1 MRQNILKIYL
11 TALVTFLVFELIW
24 IGLLAQSFYIDQ
36 IGFLLSENPNWL
48 AAGLF
53 YLLFIAGLLYF
64 SILPALNNKATK
76 KGVIQA
82 AFYGLMTYGTYALSN
97 LSLIENWPVSVTVL
111 DMIWGTIVS
120 IMVYFVTV
128 NVNKRPV

>member
-1 MRQNILKIYL
+1 MRRNIFKIYL

-24 IGLLAQSFYIDQ
+24 IGLLARSFYNDQ

-48 AAGLF
+48 AAVLF

-64 SILPALNNKATK
+64 SILPALNDKAEK
-76 KGVIQA
+76 KGVVQA
-82 AFYGLMTYGTYALSN
+82 AFYGLMTYGTYSLSN
-97 LSLIENWPVSVTVL
+97 LSLIENWPVSITVL

-120 IMVYFVTV
+120 IMVCFVTV
-128 NVNKRPV
+128 KLSSRLV